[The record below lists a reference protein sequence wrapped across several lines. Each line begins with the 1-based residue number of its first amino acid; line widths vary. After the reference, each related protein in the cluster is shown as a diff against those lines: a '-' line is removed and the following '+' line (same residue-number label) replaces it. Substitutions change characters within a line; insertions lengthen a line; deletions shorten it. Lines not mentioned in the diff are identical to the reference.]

1 MNVAILGHGT
11 VGGGV
16 AELLNGRNGF
26 TVKYVLDKE
35 PIPELGERSVTDFS
49 VILNDGDVDT
59 VVEVMGG
66 VEPAFDYITA
76 AMRAGKNVVTA
87 NKQLLA
93 TRYDDLTALAR
104 ETRVGFRSSAAVG
117 GGIPWLP
124 NLQRIKRLGAVNEVC
139 GILNGTTNYILDT
152 MHKRGYDYE
161 SVLQDAKSYGYA
173 EADPTADIEG
183 IDIQRKLLISAN
195 VAFDASL
202 TEQQVPAAGIAGIPR
217 EDIAGFNEMGY
228 VCKLY
233 ATAKR
238 VADGAV
244 LAVVDNGDTVI
255 IAVAEYIEIVIQQV
269 HLQNSFLWAHG
280 LHGEALGPDDVEL
293 RFLRHGEVIHGNG
306 GEGIGPQALGQPG
319 LVFQNLPLNI
329 ADGGVNGTAHIP
341 IRFCGLRPEESGTI
355 PDGDLH
361 GAQLVFFHSKCHE
374 GGRIFPVE
382 ILFQL
387 FHALFGV
394 ILNGVI
400 QGNFLACVSILHNA
414 RSFRGRGMGPSL
426 WSNHITFLCVLPD
439 ANV

>member
-16 AELLNGRNGF
+16 AELLNGRDGF

-35 PIPELGERSVTDFS
+35 PISELGERSVTDFS

-93 TRYDDLTALAR
+93 ARYDDLTALAR
-104 ETRVGFRSSAAVG
+104 EMRVGFRSSAAVG

-139 GILNGTTNYILDT
+139 GIMNGTTNYILDT

-202 TEQQVPAAGIAGIPR
+202 TEQQVPAAGIAGITR

-244 LAVVDNGDTVI
+244 LAVVEPTLFKAETPEAAVPANYNFITAVSEYAGRQSFFGEGAGRWPTAYAVVQDLLDLCENKKDFYTAAARPMPSNNMCEERRYYVRYIVDTW
-255 IAVAEYIEIVIQQV
+255 
-269 HLQNSFLWAHG
+269 FMDG
-280 LHGEALGPDDVEL
+280 CVEK
-293 RFLRHGEVIHGNG
+293 RWGNG
-306 GEGIGPQALGQPG
+306 VLTRPVSPAQMHSWYVEARRNDPGIFFAAL
-319 LVFQNLPLNI
+319 
-329 ADGGVNGTAHIP
+329 
-341 IRFCGLRPEESGTI
+341 
-355 PDGDLH
+355 
-361 GAQLVFFHSKCHE
+361 
-374 GGRIFPVE
+374 
-382 ILFQL
+382 
-387 FHALFGV
+387 
-394 ILNGVI
+394 
-400 QGNFLACVSILHNA
+400 QG
-414 RSFRGRGMGPSL
+414 
-426 WSNHITFLCVLPD
+426 
-439 ANV
+439 